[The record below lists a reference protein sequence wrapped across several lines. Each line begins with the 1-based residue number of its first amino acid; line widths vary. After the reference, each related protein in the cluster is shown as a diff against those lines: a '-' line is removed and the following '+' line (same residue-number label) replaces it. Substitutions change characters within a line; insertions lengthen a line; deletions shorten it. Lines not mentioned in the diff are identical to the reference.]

1 MEESLPRPSPAS
13 RPPLRVLPA
22 AAILVASGILAYCN
36 TFHVP
41 FIFDDHDAIRHN
53 VFIRRLW
60 PLSYSLHAA
69 PDTTVSGRPI
79 VNFSLAV
86 NYALHG
92 LRLPGY
98 HIFNLVIHL
107 LAGLLLFG
115 ILRRTLLASRRTI
128 AFADSS
134 TGLALVA
141 ALIWIVHP
149 LQTESVTYIIQR
161 AESLCGL
168 FYLLTLY
175 AALRGMAGGSA
186 FCWYS
191 ASVIASALGM
201 ATKEVM
207 ATAPLALLAFDRIFF
222 AESFKEQFRRRG
234 PFYLALFS
242 TWIIVAWL
250 NIGGPR
256 ASSAG
261 FSVESSTPLSYA
273 LTQFGVILHYLRLT
287 LLPYPLCL
295 DYGWP
300 LAKDPLAIIGPGIV
314 ITLLVAATVWALR
327 RRPAWGFCGLWF
339 FLILGP
345 TSSIIPIEDRAF
357 DHRMYLPLA
366 AICVLA
372 VVGIHRLV
380 QRASA
385 SGRISNAGTRALSVG
400 LPTVVAIV
408 LMGLTLRRNYDYRTE
423 ISIWEDVIAKRPDS
437 PRPYDA
443 LGTAYLR
450 LDRLDEA
457 EALYRQNLQ
466 RWPDHG
472 DSHHN
477 LASVLAKRGDY
488 VGAEASFRESIRL
501 APAHPGAHFNLGLVL
516 GELGKHQEAL
526 FEYGEAIRLD
536 PAYPEAHNAAGK
548 LLARLGQPDKAVEQ
562 YREAIYYKPEWP
574 RVHNNLGN
582 VLAKL
587 GRLDEAAEHYQE
599 ALRLQPGWAEVH
611 SNLGITLAR
620 QGRLDD
626 AIIQFRTAIQLKPAE
641 TSPYYNLAQA
651 LMKQGK
657 IEEALEQCRQLARAR
672 PGDAD
677 PLFHLGQ
684 LLMQAGRREE
694 AEEQFQAARKINP
707 QHRGA
712 AARLHELAARNT
724 PPVSTTQSSK

>member
-1 MEESLPRPSPAS
+1 MEEPLLRPTPAA

-22 AAILVASGILAYCN
+22 AALLVASGILAYCN
-36 TFHVP
+36 SFHVP

-53 VFIRRLW
+53 VYIRRLW
-60 PLSYSLHAA
+60 PLSYSMHAA

-92 LRLPGY
+92 IRLPGY

-115 ILRRTLLASRRTI
+115 IVRRTLMTSRLT
-128 AFADSS
+128 FACADAS

-186 FCWYS
+186 FVWYA
-191 ASVIASALGM
+191 ASVVACGLGM

-207 ATAPLALLAFDRIFF
+207 ATAPLVVLAFDRIFF

-234 PFYLALFS
+234 FFYLALFS

-273 LTQFGVILHYLRLT
+273 LTQFGVILHYLRLA
-287 LLPYPLCL
+287 LVPYPLCL

-300 LAKDPLAIIGPGIV
+300 LAKDPLAIIGPAIV
-314 ITLLVAATVWALR
+314 IALLLTVSVWALR
-327 RRPAWGFCGLWF
+327 RKPAWGFLGLWF
-339 FLILGP
+339 FFILAP

-357 DHRMYLPLA
+357 EHRMYLPLA
-366 AICVLA
+366 AVCVLA
-372 VVGIHRLV
+372 VVGVYRLL
-380 QRASA
+380 QRK
-385 SGRISNAGTRALSVG
+385 GNDNRISATGARVLCVG
-400 LPTVVAIV
+400 LPTIVAI
-408 LMGLTLRRNYDYRTE
+408 LFTGLTLRRNYDYRSE
-423 ISIWEDVIAKRPDS
+423 IAIWEDVIAKRPNS
-437 PRPYDA
+437 PRAHDA
-443 LGTAYLR
+443 LGTAYMK
-450 LDRLDEA
+450 LDRLDKA
-457 EALYRQNLQ
+457 EAIYRENLE

-477 LASVLAKRGDY
+477 LASVLAKKGDY
-488 VGAEASFRESIRL
+488 VGAAASFRESIRL
-501 APAHPGAHFNLGLVL
+501 APVHPGGHYNLGLVL
-516 GELGKHQEAL
+516 AEMGKLQEAL
-526 FEYGEAIRLD
+526 FEYGEAIKLD
-536 PAYPEAHNAAGK
+536 PPYPEAHNSAGR
-548 LLARLGQPDKAVEQ
+548 LLAKLGRLENAVEQ

-587 GRLDEAAEHYQE
+587 GRLDEAAQHYGE

-626 AIIQFRTAIQLKPAE
+626 AIVQFQTAISRKPGV
-641 TSPYYNLAQA
+641 TSVYYNLAQA
-651 LMKQGK
+651 LMKQGRV
-657 IEEALEQCRQLARAR
+657 EEALEQCRRIVRVR
-672 PGDAD
+672 PDEAE

-684 LLMQAGRREE
+684 LLMQAGRRND
-694 AEEQFQAARKINP
+694 AAEQFQAALTINP
-707 QHRGA
+707 NHRGA
-712 AARLHELAARNT
+712 ALRLQELATTNPA
-724 PPVSTTQSSK
+724 PASTNHSSE